1 MGAVKALIALAA
13 IACSIPLHAQDPREI
28 VRRSIQLDQINWS
41 RAKDYTWTA
50 RDVQRRLD
58 SKGQVQAV
66 TSEGWET
73 LILYGLPYR
82 RLTSRDG
89 KPLPPDKQAKE
100 QRKLDQYSAK
110 LERETPAERQRRLD
124 NYLKDRQKVRA
135 FFLEIP
141 DLFDFHLDGDAVI
154 DGRPVWVIS
163 GAPRPGA
170 QPKSRDAGALLKI
183 RGRMWIDKAEYQW
196 VRVEGETTSTISWGI
211 FLARLNPGAKLTFEQ
226 TRINDELWLP
236 KRMWTRGQGRIGLLK
251 KLAMEEEIT
260 WSNYR
265 KFQAESR
272 IVSGSR

>member
-1 MGAVKALIALAA
+1 VKLFLALAA
-13 IACSIPLHAQDPREI
+13 ITGSTLLHAQDPREI

-41 RAKDYTWTA
+41 RAKDYTWTS

-58 SKGQVQAV
+58 SKGQVQSV

-124 NYLKDRQKVRA
+124 NYVKDRQKVRA

-163 GAPRPGA
+163 GYPRRGA
-170 QPKSRDAGALLKI
+170 RPKSRDAGALLKI

-196 VRVEGETTSTISWGI
+196 VRVEGETTGAISWGI
-211 FLARLNPGAKLTFEQ
+211 FLARLNPGAKLAFEQ
-226 TRINDELWLP
+226 TRINDEVWLP
-236 KRMWTRGQGRIGLLK
+236 KRMVVSGAGRIGLLK
-251 KLAMEEEIT
+251 KLAMQEEIT

-272 IVSGSR
+272 IVSDPR